1 LIDVDRN
8 ARRSETVESL
18 ERRLQDLPMLPS
30 VVARLLS
37 LDRSST
43 ELFDEVLGL
52 TAEDPTF
59 ALQILKLANAAS
71 MSPAEQV
78 RSMPH
83 AITLLG
89 AAQVVSLSIS
99 MSVTRVF
106 VPRTQGDRFLWI
118 HSIEVACAAREIAR
132 LIGSKEIDP
141 ELAYVC
147 GLLHDIGRFI
157 LLQELPENL
166 KAVDDSEWGSPE
178 ELVAAEQAICG
189 FDHAQLGW
197 RACRAWRI
205 PDVIADVVRLHHR
218 CTGPQA
224 DDRVS
229 LRNLRTPHYWEGS
242 SEELEAAALECFHP
256 DWHVPM
262 TTARPLAGRIP
273 AIFAESE
280 RLIAH
285 VGLRSGG

>member
-1 LIDVDRN
+1 
-8 ARRSETVESL
+8 
-18 ERRLQDLPMLPS
+18 MLPS
-30 VVARLLS
+30 VVARLLA
-37 LDRSST
+37 LDRSSS

-83 AITLLG
+83 AIALLG
-89 AAQVVSLSIS
+89 AEQVVSLSVS

-132 LIGSKEIDP
+132 LIGSKQIDP

-197 RACRAWRI
+197 RACRTWRI

-218 CTGPQA
+218 CTGLQSDDASPVARLVRIVQLA
-224 DDRVS
+224 DRVS
-229 LRNLRTPHYWEGS
+229 MMNLRNPHYWEES

-273 AIFAESE
+273 SIFAESE